1 MEERNPPRAW
11 LRLSGLGFELAG
23 SIAGGAL
30 IGWWLDRQL
39 GTAPKALTV
48 ATAIGVVGGLYN
60 LIRTALKA
68 GREAE
73 LEDRAD
79 RADRGER
86 SEGKG
91 K

>member
-39 GTAPKALTV
+39 GTAPWALTV
-48 ATAIGVVGGLYN
+48 ATAIGVLGGLYN
-60 LIRTALKA
+60 LIRTALRAGQEAEAERRA
-68 GREAE
+68 GRSG
-73 LEDRAD
+73 
-79 RADRGER
+79 GER
-86 SEGKG
+86 P
-91 K
+91 